1 MKSPLESRAEVD
13 ALDTLH
19 GRRRTLLADLAPL
32 RAMHGAFG
40 MFDPKRK
47 ALVESMKVRAR
58 LRLTET
64 GGKVTDA
71 IIDAEAHCD
80 PQYQRWLDEQ
90 LTEKVQYIQLEA
102 QYDELV
108 ELIRNREISLQV
120 FNAEI
125 RFQR

>member
-19 GRRRTLLADLAPL
+19 DRRRTLLADLAPL

-90 LTEKVQYIQLEA
+90 LTEKVKYIQLEA